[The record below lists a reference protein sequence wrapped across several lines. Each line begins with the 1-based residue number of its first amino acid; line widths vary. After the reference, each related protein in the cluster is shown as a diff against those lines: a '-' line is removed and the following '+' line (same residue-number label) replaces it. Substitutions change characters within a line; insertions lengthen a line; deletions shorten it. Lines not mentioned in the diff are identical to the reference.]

1 MINPFVIAI
10 PSHNRLNTLE
20 LKTLQFLKA
29 SNLYGNIQIFIFVND
44 DEYIPYF
51 EKYNR
56 EKDQVFVVKSVLGL
70 NKQRNFI
77 RNYFMEGQYILHLDD
92 DINGIQFKDETKQL
106 TDLKKII
113 NRDFVRMKS
122 RGLYLGSINPTN
134 NIYFARDDYLDGLYL
149 CVGCYYYEINK
160 KYKCF
165 YLDEEKTDEKEDYR
179 RTFTFYNF
187 CGSVYRNDTICINH
201 NYNGTKGGMN
211 NQDRIKNN
219 NDVCRELREKYPNLC
234 MITEKKDRLELRLVR
249 NNQKFYKLH
258 AKRVFRPIEAV
269 YYNVDKDYINLDMNK
284 NYILFDKSNENKPFA
299 IIIRNALEVDIPDTT
314 LLNKITRKGSNNRG
328 NIAGSVEYDRLPNDI
343 KKKVHKDLRELTPC
357 NIQYSRYHFKDEK
370 FQFGN
375 TVKSG
380 NIGITKHNK
389 EIKPMMNTRAYGEK
403 FKEDYY
409 ELLQNVS
416 NQAKYNF
423 PVRTYLDTQ
432 YLDSIFT
439 GITVNKS
446 LRSACHY
453 DCLNRGWSAM
463 ITLKN
468 QEQGEEFR
476 GCDLLFPEFK
486 INCNLKIGRDIILFD
501 GKKNY
506 HCNSKIIVKNKSYDL
521 NDNTN
526 RFSMVFFVSSKID

>member
-20 LKTLQFLKA
+20 LKTLQFLKD
-29 SNLYGNIQIFIFVND
+29 SNLYGNIQIFIFVAD

-56 EKDQVFVVKSVLGL
+56 EKDQVFVIKSVLGL

-77 RNYFMEGQYILHLDD
+77 RSYFMEGQYILHLDD
-92 DINGIQFKDETKQL
+92 DINSIQFKDETKQL

-134 NIYFARDDYLDGLYL
+134 NIYFARNDYLDGLYL

-160 KYKCF
+160 KFKCF
-165 YLDEEKTDEKEDYR
+165 YLDTEKTDEKEDYR

-187 CGSVYRNDTICINH
+187 CGSVYRNDTMCINH
-201 NYNGTKGGMN
+201 NYNGTRGGMN

-258 AKRVFRPIEAV
+258 AKRQFRPIEAV

-299 IIIRNALEVDIPDTT
+299 FIIRNALEVDIPDTT

-343 KKKVHKDLRELTPC
+343 KKKVSKDLKELTPC

-375 TVKSG
+375 SVKSG

-389 EIKPMMNTRAYGEK
+389 ELKPMMNTNLYGEK
-403 FKEDYY
+403 FKEQYY

-423 PVRTYLDTQ
+423 PVKTFLETQ

-446 LRSACHY
+446 MRSACHY

-468 QEQGEEFR
+468 QEEGEEFR

-501 GKKNY
+501 AKNNY
-506 HCNSKIIVKNKSYDL
+506 HCNSKIFVKNKSYHL

-526 RFSMVFFVSSKID
+526 RFSMVFFVSSRID